1 MAFTWQSAG
10 HAFASLFKD
19 VVTVSKKVVTALGG
33 LQNEEKLI
41 ESLTS
46 LVSPQAAA
54 VEQIAFGA
62 LGELVAAVQATE
74 TAAGANGVNVAFD
87 ASVVAEVKKLIA
99 DFPEVIAQVEAA
111 FGKSS
116 SNMALRISCLI
127 HGLLLLCRGMQLRIG
142 RSPRSLFPILRLQK
156 PKTSW
161 ERWPTRCPCGTP
173 MLSRD
178 MSGWRSPRSRPISPW
193 RSRKR
198 KKAHFWKTWPSCTMT
213 GMRWSHSTRC

>member
-74 TAAGANGVNVAFD
+74 TAAGANGVNVSFD
-87 ASVVAEVKKLIA
+87 ASVFAEVKKLIT
-99 DFPEVIAQVEAA
+99 DFPSRRPGRGGVRQKQIIIHWCCGPSDLVPDPRLCCCS
-111 FGKSS
+111 FRDVP
-116 SNMALRISCLI
+116 RISL
-127 HGLLLLCRGMQLRIG
+127 
-142 RSPRSLFPILRLQK
+142 SAPASSPILRFLK

-161 ERWPTRCPCGTP
+161 QRWPTRCPCGTP
-173 MLSRD
+173 MLSRGT
-178 MSGWRSPRSRPISPW
+178 SGWRSQPSKPILRW
-193 RSRKR
+193 HSRKR
-198 KKAHFWKTWPSCTMT
+198 RKT
-213 GMRWSHSTRC
+213 HSSNT

>member
-19 VVTVSKKVVTALGG
+19 VVTVSEKVVTAIGG

-46 LVSPQAAA
+46 LVSPQATV

-74 TAAGANGVNVAFD
+74 TAAGANGVNVSFD

-99 DFPEVIAQVEAA
+99 DFPQVIAQVEAA
-111 FGKSS
+111 FGGSK
-116 SNMALRISCLI
+116 
-127 HGLLLLCRGMQLRIG
+127 
-142 RSPRSLFPILRLQK
+142 
-156 PKTSW
+156 
-161 ERWPTRCPCGTP
+161 
-173 MLSRD
+173 
-178 MSGWRSPRSRPISPW
+178 
-193 RSRKR
+193 
-198 KKAHFWKTWPSCTMT
+198 
-213 GMRWSHSTRC
+213 

>member
-33 LQNEEKLI
+33 LQKEATVI

-74 TAAGANGVNVAFD
+74 TAAGANGINV
-87 ASVVAEVKKLIA
+87 SLRCLCSGGSEEA
-99 DFPEVIAQVEAA
+99 D
-111 FGKSS
+111 S
-116 SNMALRISCLI
+116 R
-127 HGLLLLCRGMQLRIG
+127 
-142 RSPRSLFPILRLQK
+142 
-156 PKTSW
+156 
-161 ERWPTRCPCGTP
+161 
-173 MLSRD
+173 LSR
-178 MSGWRSPRSRPISPW
+178 SGRP
-193 RSRKR
+193 
-198 KKAHFWKTWPSCTMT
+198 
-213 GMRWSHSTRC
+213 G